1 MTSEQMELASLRRE
15 IAWLMQS
22 EAVRSMS
29 EKDENGSHKYNI
41 KGLDNCIQ
49 TLHSRAR
56 KAETRLKEVE
66 TEAQLLRAENLNLR
80 RQIEAIADSTP
91 SSGSLTEGAVSG
103 VSRPPLTE
111 GVSTSTDDERRFPL
125 YG

>member
-1 MTSEQMELASLRRE
+1 MTSEQLELASLRRE

-22 EAVRSMS
+22 EAVKSMS
-29 EKDENGSHKYNI
+29 QKDENGKHKYNI

-49 TLHSRAR
+49 TLHNRAS

-80 RQIEAIADSTP
+80 RQIEAIADPPAKTSP
-91 SSGSLTEGAVSG
+91 VQGEVSAAVSRKADDGG
-103 VSRPPLTE
+103 VVPS
-111 GVSTSTDDERRFPL
+111 DDERRFPL
-125 YG
+125 FG